1 MHANDLGLSMPK
13 ENAKGNK
20 NEQQW
25 KPHKDPLSFLL
36 LQINCKCYMKT
47 HKKKKKTNFLTGSNI
62 QTKQK
67 DCFRDF
73 WAGLATLPPRYS
85 QTWIVGL
92 WGAFTLE
99 DNIGS

>member
-36 LQINCKCYMKT
+36 LQINCKCYKKT
-47 HKKKKKTNFLTGSNI
+47 HKKKKKN
-62 QTKQK
+62 
-67 DCFRDF
+67 
-73 WAGLATLPPRYS
+73 
-85 QTWIVGL
+85 
-92 WGAFTLE
+92 
-99 DNIGS
+99 